1 MQKAEC
7 GIESSTDAKRSPF
20 DKLRVNG
27 SGIETVED
35 LPFVLSPLRLR
46 SGQASTSSGRAL
58 SKHEHGLFGSLPVLS
73 PLEADEH
80 VILSRSTA
88 EAKNLSAS
96 RQQRDSSSL
105 RSSE

>member
-46 SGQASTSSGRAL
+46 SGRAL